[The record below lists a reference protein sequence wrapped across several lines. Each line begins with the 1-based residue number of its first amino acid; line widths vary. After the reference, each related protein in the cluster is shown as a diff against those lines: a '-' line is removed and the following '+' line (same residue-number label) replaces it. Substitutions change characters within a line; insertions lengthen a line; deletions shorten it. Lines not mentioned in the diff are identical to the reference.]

1 MSDVLI
7 SRPAGAAGACG
18 VRCARQFWGWSIA
31 LFAACLSWLAASVYS
46 ASAQTAAEAASGP
59 PYRVAVLVSSRAD
72 LCYDNGYVDAIT
84 RLTRL
89 EEARINRQGGIAGRP
104 VRVEILDDRREP
116 ARAIA
121 NVRSALA
128 MDDVLAIVGLTNS
141 NLAKAV
147 FDALGTEIRSAGIPF
162 VTDVSVSSLLD
173 GQPSVF
179 TTRASQEEERV
190 PIITQ
195 FVTHVGFQRPAF
207 FGLDGMVFSTSLADG
222 LKAAFAERGM
232 AGDHRLRLTDDKL
245 SPADV
250 AAAVADL
257 KAKDADFVVLTVGT
271 GRTPAVIE
279 AMIAA
284 GHTPA
289 LMTSGRLEDL
299 PKDLVARYPN
309 AIYQLA
315 WDGLPE
321 LYPERLRRRIAGDS
335 DANWLFEGKRNA
347 AAPGWAKGECK
358 ARAPEAVPDALDP
371 ANLRAVGF
379 GGQFA
384 DMVALVAAA
393 AAPDD
398 RRANLVERRRATLAG
413 LARTYATGRGAFKG
427 GFQNWSFKPASRTAS
442 RTPFILILPQGLG
455 RVQLAPVQ
463 FMRLRNDTLR
473 KIETVYLDI
482 DLIRAHRVDD
492 NQKTYSAEF
501 YLAMRSLGGA
511 AIEQIDFTNA
521 FLDPSTNGRQLTIEM
536 LHDGKRS
543 DAYPEATK
551 VYRVTGRFVFNPDLA
566 SYPFDRQRFTIDIQ
580 PKRGDVQFIVQPP
593 PFALRDKSF
602 GTDGWD
608 PKAQYVGYDE
618 DFVPVLDAYTHTPS
632 VVPFYKA
639 SFVWEMQRQTTD
651 YYLRVVVPLAFI
663 LIVAYLSIFI
673 PLSNFE
679 AIVTIQVTAL
689 LSAVALYLSLPK
701 LDADTATVSD
711 KLFVFNYMMVSLMI
725 VISILMVNRHV
736 AQRRWV
742 RGVLQ
747 TIHIAGIPGFVIGV
761 AWWVWKLSNT
771 GT

>member
-1 MSDVLI
+1 MAGVL
-7 SRPAGAAGACG
+7 AVGGA
-18 VRCARQFWGWSIA
+18 RS
-31 LFAACLSWLAASVYS
+31 
-46 ASAQTAAEAASGP
+46 QTAAEAAAGP
-59 PYRVAVLVSSRAD
+59 PYVVAVLVSSRPD
-72 LCYDNGYVDAIT
+72 LCYDNGYVAAIT
-84 RLTRL
+84 RLVRL

-104 VRVEILDDRREP
+104 VRVEIFDDAREP
-116 ARAIA
+116 NRAIG
-121 NVRSALA
+121 NVEQALA
-128 MDDVLAIVGLTNS
+128 MPDLLAIVGLTNS

-147 FDALGTEIRSAGIPF
+147 FDKLGTEIRKSGVPF
-162 VTDVSVSSLLD
+162 LTDTSVSSLIE

-195 FVTHVGFQRPAF
+195 FVSHVGFARPAF
-207 FGLDGMVFSTSLADG
+207 VGLGGSVFSAALGDG
-222 LKAAFAERGM
+222 LKQAFAERGM
-232 AGDHRLRLTDDKL
+232 AGDHRLALSKDKL
-245 SPADV
+245 DAAAV
-250 AAAVADL
+250 KAAVADL
-257 KAKDADFVVLTVGT
+257 KTKEADFVVLSVGT
-271 GRTPAVIE
+271 QRTADVIAE
-279 AMIAA
+279 LIDAR
-284 GHTPA
+284 HTPA
-289 LMTSGRLEDL
+289 LLMTGRIADL
-299 PKDLVARYPN
+299 PKDIVDRYPN

-321 LYPERLRRRIAGDS
+321 LYSERLRRRVAGADRES
-335 DANWLFEGKRNA
+335 WVFEGRRND
-347 AAPGWAKGECK
+347 AAPGWASGTCK
-358 ARAPEAVPDALDP
+358 ARPADQAVDPLDA
-371 ANLRAVGF
+371 ANLRAIGF

-384 DMVALVAAA
+384 DMVSLAATSAAA
-393 AAPDD
+393 TV
-398 RRANLVERRRATLAG
+398 RRAG
-413 LARTYATGRGAFKG
+413 LAERRAAVVKALTTTYATGRGAFKG
-427 GFQNWSFKPASRTAS
+427 TFQNWSFKPSSRTAA

-455 RVQLAPVQ
+455 RVQLAPIQ
-463 FMRLRNDTLR
+463 FQRLRNDTLKR
-473 KIETVYLDI
+473 IETVYLDI
-482 DLIRAHRVDD
+482 DLIRAHRIDD
-492 NQKTYSAEF
+492 NQKTFAAEF
-501 YLAMRSLGGA
+501 YLAMRSQGGA
-511 AIEQIDFTNA
+511 AIEQVDFTNA
-521 FLDPSTNGRQLTIEM
+521 FLDPSSNGRQLTIEM

-543 DAYPEATK
+543 DAFPEATK

-593 PFALRDKSF
+593 PQELRDTSVA
-602 GTDGWD
+602 TDGWD

-618 DFVPVLDAYTHTPS
+618 DFVPVLDAYSLSPS

-651 YYLRVVVPLAFI
+651 YYLRVIVPLGFI

-736 AQRRWV
+736 AQRAWV
-742 RGVLQ
+742 RAILQ
-747 TIHIAGIPGFVIGV
+747 TIHIAGIPGMVIGM

-771 GT
+771 GA